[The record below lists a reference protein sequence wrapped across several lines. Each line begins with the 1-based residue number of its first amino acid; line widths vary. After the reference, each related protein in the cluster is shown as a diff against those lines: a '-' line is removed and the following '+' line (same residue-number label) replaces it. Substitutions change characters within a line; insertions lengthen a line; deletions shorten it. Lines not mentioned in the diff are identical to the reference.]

1 MGALRQPPELLTLA
15 EVASRLKMS
24 IKSIRRL
31 IDGGDLPRHFIKSRV
46 RVSSD
51 DLADYLVK
59 CRR

>member
-15 EVASRLKMS
+15 EVASRLKVS
-24 IKSIRRL
+24 VKSVRRL
-31 IDGGDLPRHFIKSRV
+31 IDGGDLTRHLIKSRV

-51 DLADYLVK
+51 DLAQYLAQ